1 MISAQVGIQN
11 RVTTGHWFGV
21 YNRYTVQ
28 PSTEME
34 SIGKENIYASI
45 MCPRGNLA
53 SLGGSPLLILA

>member
-1 MISAQVGIQN
+1 MISAHVGIQN

-21 YNRYTVQ
+21 YNSYTLR

-45 MCPRGNLA
+45 RCPRGNLA